1 MQLHYVST
9 RDETG
14 CCWGKAQDCLY
25 QVYVFGGGHLESHNK
40 SRYALNVDTRD
51 TRVALPWGL
60 ESTLAPSMPVHVRNK
75 RCSRCPCHKR
85 ATRGVLTDNVAIT
98 CSRHKGELFASLV
111 VDFEPIC
118 RAASS
123 CAPIAEELDSEQP
136 PPSARITARSRMGLF
151 FMSG

>member
-1 MQLHYVST
+1 MKQDVS
-9 RDETG
+9 G
-14 CCWGKAQDCLY
+14 GKLKNASY
-25 QVYVFGGGHLESHNK
+25 QVYVFRSGYLEYHSK
-40 SRYALNVDTRD
+40 PRYALNFDTRD

-118 RAASS
+118 RAASFR
-123 CAPIAEELDSEQP
+123 APIPAGLDSQHP
-136 PPSARITARSRMGLF
+136 PPLPGLRPAPGWDN
-151 FMSG
+151 SLYLDDLHKAV